1 MYRSYAAIGLLIL
14 TTTLAAQQNTLTEA
28 MAIQLGL
35 SRDSVQQRA
44 EGNISQARS
53 EVIAAGMWPNP
64 EFSYER
70 ETLDND
76 EDHLEQ
82 NFVFSQQF
90 DFSGRRALRREAA
103 DRHLDAARY
112 QSDAWRA
119 DLTKDIRERYYSA
132 LLQQKR
138 RQAYQKTENR
148 VKLLRKALQRRRREG
163 DVSIYDNQRVNTE
176 RAAIEAEVRNAEVDA
191 QAAWQTLWV
200 VLGANHQGFQ
210 SLEGGL
216 LPDQMPPLEQ
226 LMASVDNQPA
236 LRQLK
241 EQSEAFALQQR
252 AESKIFPHVTLGLGL
267 KREENNDQKDNG
279 LVINASVPIPVFDK
293 RRDKQTRYQAQAL
306 IAQSEYELAQDTAR
320 AELKALR
327 QQVTQYQSSAAT
339 FRQDAVQGARE
350 LIEIAEAYY
359 RAGEVGILELLDA
372 YRGALKA
379 ELTALDLEFKA
390 RSARIKLDHLTG
402 GAVQ

>member
-28 MAIQLGL
+28 RAIQLGL

-44 EGNISQARS
+44 EGNISQAQS
-53 EVIAAGMWPNP
+53 DVIAAGMWPNP